1 MGRKRGICSC
11 TTAHKAANGKESA
24 HVLNGCTHMVLWP
37 HHGASKNMRR
47 VIGTYAQQ
55 PEDLLTL
62 LRKDPAWGRC
72 VTLRLT
78 TPSCAVGARR
88 AMLLNRP
95 EVLEGL
101 ARGIHQNIVKSARE
115 GTRVPESDP
124 DPDTA
129 PRGAIA
135 AARRRNRR

>member
-1 MGRKRGICSC
+1 
-11 TTAHKAANGKESA
+11 
-24 HVLNGCTHMVLWP
+24 
-37 HHGASKNMRR
+37 MRR

-55 PEDLLTL
+55 PEELLML

-78 TPSCAVGARR
+78 TPACAVGARR

-101 ARGIHQNIVKSARE
+101 AKGLHQKVVRAARE
-115 GTRVPESDP
+115 GTELDSNP
-124 DPDTA
+124 DPDTD

-135 AARRRNRR
+135 AARRRNRQ